1 MKEIDAQA
9 KDRVMNAEE
18 QSNWDQANADLQAII
33 DTEQRA
39 TKLGT
44 LAHYMTESSKPEVVK
59 AMQRASAPEETGR
72 GHIESRIWNTKN
84 PRRKG
89 DYSDIDDKR
98 AAVTSE
104 QKRQFRE
111 YLREG
116 TIDGRSVRA
125 LQSDADTLGGFT
137 VPLQVFQNEIIQA
150 VHDNVYLWGKSRN
163 FTVDRAESLGA
174 PVLSAQFGLPNWA
187 TELSIG
193 SQDTAMTFSKRELR
207 PHPLAGS
214 ALVSKKLLRQSGI
227 DVEALVRDQIAYKV
241 AVRIEQALQNGIGVN
256 QPLGIFSTDASQ
268 SISTGTDVTA
278 SSSAALSASTDIGDN
293 LIAMKYALKQQYW
306 PTGVFLTNRAF
317 AQVIRQAK
325 DQNGQYLWLPGGGFS
340 AALASGAEPAFDSVL
355 GRPLLMS
362 EYAPM
367 TTGSGS
373 PTSNQNPA
381 ITGNSSATPHT
392 GYIGAFFDPEQIWT
406 VQALT
411 LSIQHVV
418 ELYAATNQDAFI
430 YRMELDGAPVLG
442 EAFSRLRAKGY

>member
-1 MKEIDAQA
+1 MKEIDAEA

-18 QSNWDQANADLQAII
+18 KANWDQANSDLQVII
-33 DTEQRA
+33 DAEQRA

-44 LAHYMTESSKPEVVK
+44 LANYMTESAKPEVVK
-59 AMQRASAPEETGR
+59 AIQRASGSEEFGRAP
-72 GHIESRIWNTKN
+72 ESRIWNTQT
-84 PRRKG
+84 PRRRG
-89 DYSDIDDKR
+89 DYSDIEDKR
-98 AAVTSE
+98 ASVTPE
-104 QKRQFRE
+104 QKRRFRE

-150 VHDNVYLWGKSRN
+150 VHDIVYLWGRSRN

-174 PVLSAQFGLPNWA
+174 PVLQTQFGLPNWA

-193 SQDTAMTFSKRELR
+193 QQDNTMNFGKRELR

-214 ALVSKKLLRQSGI
+214 ALVSKKLLRQSAI

-241 AVRIEQALQNGIGVN
+241 AVRVEQALQNGMGNN
-256 QPLGIFSTDASQ
+256 QPLGIFSTDANNA
-268 SISTGTDVTA
+268 ISTGTDVIA
-278 SSSAALSASTDIGDN
+278 SSSGALSGSTDIGDN
-293 LIAMKYALKQQYW
+293 LIAMKYSLKQQYW
-306 PTGVFLTNRAF
+306 PTGVFLTNRVF

-325 DQNGQYLWLPGGGFS
+325 DVNGQYLWLPGGGYS
-340 AALASGAEPAFDSVL
+340 AALASGSEPAFDSVL

-362 EYAPM
+362 EYAPL
-367 TTGSGS
+367 TTGTGANTTNQS
-373 PTSNQNPA
+373 PA
-381 ITGNSSATPHT
+381 VTGNSSGTPHT
-392 GYIGAFFDPEQIWT
+392 GYIGAFFDPNQIWT
-406 VQALT
+406 VQALS

-430 YRMELDGAPVLG
+430 YRMELDGQPVLG